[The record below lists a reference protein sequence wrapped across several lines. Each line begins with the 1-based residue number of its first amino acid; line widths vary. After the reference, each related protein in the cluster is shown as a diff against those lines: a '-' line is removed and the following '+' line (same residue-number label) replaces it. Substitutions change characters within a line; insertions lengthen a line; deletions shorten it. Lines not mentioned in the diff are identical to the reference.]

1 MQTVILSGGLA
12 SRLRP
17 LTNTVPKAMI
27 PVAGRPFI
35 DHQLQLLS
43 RNGIKDVILC
53 LGYLGEQI
61 AAFVGDGAKWS
72 LRVQYSWEREQLLG
86 TGGALKLAEPLL
98 AEEFFLTYGDSYLP
112 IDHAAV
118 AEAFSRCSNLGML
131 VVYKNEDK
139 FDRSN
144 VVVDGDLV
152 CTYDKQ
158 ERTPDMV
165 YIDYGLSAL
174 KREAVKLIPPG
185 TVSPLD
191 ILIKSLVVARQLA
204 AFVTT
209 TRFFEIGSWQG
220 IHDLETFLTTRAGI
234 LDSEQYNKG

>member
-12 SRLRP
+12 TRLRP
-17 LTNTVPKAMI
+17 LTETMPKAMI

-43 RNGIKDVILC
+43 RNGIKDVVLC

-61 AAFVGDGAKWS
+61 EAFVGDGSAWS
-72 LRVQYSWEREQLLG
+72 LRVKYSWERGELLG

-98 AEEFFLTYGDSYLP
+98 DKTFFLTYGDSYLP
-112 IDHAAV
+112 IDYVEV
-118 AEAFSRCSNLGML
+118 AEAFLRGSNLGMM
-131 VVYKNEDK
+131 VVYENEDR

-144 VVVDGDLV
+144 VFIDGALV
-152 CTYDKQ
+152 CKYDK
-158 ERTPDMV
+158 EEWTPDMV
-165 YIDYGLSAL
+165 YIDYGLTAL

-185 TVSPLD
+185 TVSALD
-191 ILIKSLVVARQLA
+191 ILIKNLVAKKQLA

-209 TRFFEIGSWQG
+209 TRFFEIGSWEG
-220 IHDLETFLTTRAGI
+220 IRDLETFLTTKAGV
-234 LDSEQYNKG
+234 LDSEQQKRG